1 MKPNAMKVLELCIE
15 RGVAFGVNRA
25 YKHDD
30 EPSIAEIEKQ
40 VTHEIINAVY
50 EFFDIEEKYG
60 D

>member
-25 YKHDD
+25 FKHDD
-30 EPSIAEIEKQ
+30 EPPIAEIEKH
-40 VTHEIINAVY
+40 VTHEIMNAVY
-50 EFFDIEEKYG
+50 EFFDIEEKYV